1 MRREDVEGWKGRCR
15 RMREEEGIKV
25 PDKSGVGGRRGSK
38 WTRSDSKKKI
48 AGREQ
53 KKSAYS

>member
-25 PDKSGVGGRRGSK
+25 LDKLGVGGRRGSK
-38 WTRSDSKKKI
+38 WIRSDSKKKI
-48 AGREQ
+48 VGCE
-53 KKSAYS
+53 